1 MPTVIIFLEA
11 ANQPVHRIFSRN
23 RVPDLRKICLS
34 LMGSQVSLTMHL
46 ESLLVK
52 QVNLSVTENLS
63 PNTHT
68 GREGQAQL
76 EGN

>member
-11 ANQPVHRIFSRN
+11 TNQPVHRICPRN

-34 LMGSQVSLTMHL
+34 LMGSQVTPTMHW

-52 QVNLSVTENLS
+52 QVNLSATGNLS
-63 PNTHT
+63 PNTHMD
-68 GREGQAQL
+68 REAQAQL